1 MKREDSEKSAS
12 RASQEAMREMDEH
25 NPQRD
30 ADKVPLTEAPGHPR
44 SHAAH
49 LNEKGSPHTK
59 PEVDIREVIIP
70 GELREPP
77 GGKRFGD

>member
-1 MKREDSEKSAS
+1 MKREDSEKSVS

-25 NPQRD
+25 NAQRD
-30 ADKVPLTEAPGHPR
+30 ADKVPLTEVPGHPR

-59 PEVDIREVIIP
+59 PEGDLRQGSSP